1 MCVARVWSACVT
13 IGTPNEHTKLDLRK
27 SQYLAECRFGD
38 MLKMHDVRKI
48 AMFEVPLFPY
58 DVPKTRSEG

>member
-13 IGTPNEHTKLDLRK
+13 IGTPNEHTKLHLRK
-27 SQYLAECRFGD
+27 PQYLAECRFDD
-38 MLKMHDVRKI
+38 MLKMHDFRKI
-48 AMFEVPLFPY
+48 ALFAVPLFPY

>member
-1 MCVARVWSACVT
+1 MT

-38 MLKMHDVRKI
+38 MLKMHDFRKI
-48 AMFEVPLFPY
+48 AMFGVPLFPY
-58 DVPKTRSEG
+58 GVPKTRSEG